1 MGVPFDPPKN
11 LFAFLICSSRISE
24 LIKAFAMQESLLG
37 NGWFGEIAALLPE
50 GDAAR
55 AFKRPLE
62 DAGILVVPVP
72 QIALPP
78 SMQMGFTSS
87 HWWLVMTKFVI
98 FNLKGYSQICILD
111 TDMIFD
117 GLRFGVRPQ
126 TIFAE
131 CGEAEFCAVLDHQPL
146 WGQESYRSEST
157 IMMINGGIM
166 VVRPSKRRFQHLMQ
180 ALKEETRVF
189 ILPEQMFIS

>member
-1 MGVPFDPPKN
+1 MAGLEK
-11 LFAFLICSSRISE
+11 S
-24 LIKAFAMQESLLG
+24 Q
-37 NGWFGEIAALLPE
+37 PE
-50 GDAAR
+50 GDAAW

-78 SMQMGFTSS
+78 SMQIGFTLS
-87 HWWLVMTKFVI
+87 HRKLVMTKFVI
-98 FNLKGYSQICILD
+98 FNMTGYSQICILD

-126 TIFAE
+126 TIFSE
-131 CGEAEFCAVLDHQPL
+131 CGEAEFCAVLGQEPL
-146 WGQESYRSEST
+146 WGQEAYRSEST
-157 IMMINGGIM
+157 VMMINEGIM

-180 ALKEETRVF
+180 ALKEETRVLSFQSRCSSPF
-189 ILPEQMFIS
+189 IWRSQRTT